1 MADEKEQMTELV
13 AHAKY
18 SEAQTEI
25 EQLERMMGVVD
36 SMNVKGIT
44 VSHVDDRL
52 FNGKKGVFND
62 VRDLINSEG
71 DGAVR

>member
-1 MADEKEQMTELV
+1 
-13 AHAKY
+13 
-18 SEAQTEI
+18 
-25 EQLERMMGVVD
+25 MMGVVD